1 MLAAMAGIDCPRAF
15 GKVQIVSEAKISK
28 AQPPFESVS
37 IAHTTPDVQP
47 SFIGLGP
54 VGFHEAI
61 KFSVHDGARALPNAR
76 SWRDQILPG
85 EFRRTSGDWKI
96 VKFSIAT
103 KFPIEKPR
111 NILRWQMAGIS
122 EPDITGQS
130 AIKQKVWPN
139 ASNSN
144 AQIGALKNF
153 GESDLASSDTSKN
166 NCEDGDKNSCD
177 GENFIMKC
185 GNCTPGIAQP
195 VRSHKEKLEHAKAFL
210 IIFGV
215 FRAGHERARAKGVQF
230 GRKPK
235 LIQVSAEALSDFPA
249 E

>member
-1 MLAAMAGIDCPRAF
+1 
-15 GKVQIVSEAKISK
+15 
-28 AQPPFESVS
+28 
-37 IAHTTPDVQP
+37 
-47 SFIGLGP
+47 
-54 VGFHEAI
+54 
-61 KFSVHDGARALPNAR
+61 
-76 SWRDQILPG
+76 
-85 EFRRTSGDWKI
+85 
-96 VKFSIAT
+96 
-103 KFPIEKPR
+103 
-111 NILRWQMAGIS
+111 MAGIS

-130 AIKQKVWPN
+130 AIKRKKWPN

-153 GESDLASSDTSKN
+153 GEFDLASSDASKN

-215 FRAGHERARAKGVQF
+215 FRPLIALALGAAAFWVASGFKSGSHSMTCSG
-230 GRKPK
+230 PK
-235 LIQVSAEALSDFPA
+235 VFASTSVYVEDHSGLTTHQSHHGYSP
-249 E
+249 